1 MDNGR
6 PPSDPRWPRV
16 LSHAAHE
23 LRTPVG
29 VVLGYLRMLLRENAT
44 PLADQQR
51 HMLQE
56 VEKSTGRIK
65 ALTDELSDLAKLETG
80 EATFDYKSVDLGAL
94 IEDTISALPPLP
106 DREITITLDNQAVG
120 AMVEG
125 DRRRLS
131 TAFAA
136 ILFALRRELVTSTH
150 LLVRLRRTT
159 WEDAPVLWIAV
170 AGNDRIDAVD
180 GAPLPDLGTFR
191 EDRGGCGL
199 MPSIAERIIAKHD
212 GRVSSPFEHSSTDAM
227 LAGPASLGLIEA
239 RRASAVIV
247 LPER

>member
-1 MDNGR
+1 M
-6 PPSDPRWPRV
+6 

-44 PLADQQR
+44 PLANQQR
-51 HMLQE
+51 RMLQE
-56 VEKSTGRIK
+56 MEKSTGRIK
-65 ALTDELSDLAKLETG
+65 ALADELSDLAKLETG
-80 EATFDYKSVDLGAL
+80 EETFHYKSVDLGAL

-106 DREITITLDNQAVG
+106 DREVPITLDNQAVG
-120 AMVEG
+120 ATIEG
-125 DRRRLS
+125 DPKRLS

-159 WEDAPVLWIAV
+159 WEDAPVFWIAV

-180 GAPLPDLGTFR
+180 GASLQDLGTFR
-191 EDRGGCGL
+191 ENRGGCGL

-212 GRVSSPFEHSSTDAM
+212 GRVSSPVEDSSTDAM
-227 LAGPASLGLIEA
+227 LSGPASLALVED
-239 RRASAVIV
+239 RRASASAVIV